1 MAFLAVIGSK
11 STNGV
16 AYIHS
21 EIIKET
27 IFKDF
32 YDLYPEKFQNKTNGV
47 TPRRWLAFCNP
58 ELADLITKSLGSNK
72 WITHADEL
80 KGLLKFADDKAFQEK
95 WHQIKQDNKQRLADK
110 IKEITGTVVPVTSMF
125 DIQIKRIH
133 EYKRQYLNMIS
144 IIARYIAIKK
154 ASPEERKKFV
164 PRVCIFGGKA
174 ASAYYMA
181 KKIVR
186 LVTAVGDVVNND
198 PDVGDL
204 LKVVFIPDYNVS
216 LAEVIIPAS
225 EVSQH
230 ISTAGTEASGTS
242 NMKFQMNGCLIL
254 GTNDGANIEIGQ
266 EVGKENMFT
275 FGVDAEE
282 VDQLREDRKNF
293 KDYDP
298 RWKEAFK
305 YIYDGKFGDK
315 EYFKDLADSVNDM
328 TKGNDWFLVANDF
341 ASYMDAQDEVDALYK
356 DQDAWLQRSIKM
368 TASSGFFSSDRTID
382 QYAKEIWDVKP
393 CKVE

>member
-1 MAFLAVIGSK
+1 
-11 STNGV
+11 
-16 AYIHS
+16 
-21 EIIKET
+21 
-27 IFKDF
+27 
-32 YDLYPEKFQNKTNGV
+32 
-47 TPRRWLAFCNP
+47 
-58 ELADLITKSLGSNK
+58 
-72 WITHADEL
+72 
-80 KGLLKFADDKAFQEK
+80 
-95 WHQIKQDNKQRLADK
+95 
-110 IKEITGTVVPVTSMF
+110 
-125 DIQIKRIH
+125 
-133 EYKRQYLNMIS
+133 
-144 IIARYIAIKK
+144 
-154 ASPEERKKFV
+154 
-164 PRVCIFGGKA
+164 
-174 ASAYYMA
+174 MA